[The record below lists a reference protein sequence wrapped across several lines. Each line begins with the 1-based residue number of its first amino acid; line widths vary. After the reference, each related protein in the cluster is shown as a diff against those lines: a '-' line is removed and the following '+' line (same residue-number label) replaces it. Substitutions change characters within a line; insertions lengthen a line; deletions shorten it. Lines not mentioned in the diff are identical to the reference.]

1 MRTASWETV
10 RRWIMAT
17 RPKTLVASL
26 IPVFAGASLAFGSTG
41 KLPWLLLGLAVLF
54 SLLIQIGTN
63 FSNDYFDDLRG
74 ADRNRTLGPARS
86 VSSGSI
92 SGKTMI
98 RASLVVLFSAFV
110 TGVVLMEVS
119 GASRQLLWVGALS
132 VIFALGY
139 TGGPFP
145 LAYVGLGDVFVVL
158 FFGFVAVCG
167 THYVLVVGVGGQWEP
182 NWIAASG
189 IGLVINNLLVV
200 NNTRDCVEDK
210 LVGKRTLVVLCGR
223 KFGLFL
229 YAVGIVG
236 STLVCPWFDRTMTP
250 LVWVFP
256 LGFFAFVKLAKA
268 STREEYGS
276 SLSLTALAILAYG
289 VLFVYAFGGS

>member
-1 MRTASWETV
+1 MRASLWETV
-10 RRWIMAT
+10 RRWILAA

-26 IPVFAGASLAFGSTG
+26 IPVFAGASLAYGSTG
-41 KLPWLLLGLAVLF
+41 KLPLVLLVLAVLF

-74 ADRNRTLGPARS
+74 ADRNRALGPSRS

-98 RASLVVLFSAFV
+98 RASLAILALAFAI
-110 TGVVLMEVS
+110 GVVLMEAS

-132 VIFALGY
+132 VIFAIGY

-145 LAYVGLGDVFVVL
+145 LAYVGLGDLFVVL

-167 THYVLVVGVGGQWEP
+167 THYVLVVGARGEWEP
-182 NWIAASG
+182 NWVAALG

-200 NNTRDCVEDK
+200 NNTRDYGEDK
-210 LVGKRTLVVLCGR
+210 LVGKRTLVVLFGR
-223 KFGLFL
+223 KFGLLL

-236 STLVCPWFDRTMTP
+236 ATLVCPWLDRTMNP

-256 LGFFAFVKLAKA
+256 LGLFCFVKLAKA

-276 SLSLTALAILAYG
+276 SLSLTSLAILAYG
-289 VLFVYAFGGS
+289 VLFVHAFGGS

>member
-1 MRTASWETV
+1 MRASLWETV
-10 RRWIMAT
+10 RRWVIAA

-26 IPVFAGASLAFGSTG
+26 IPVFAGASLAYGSTG
-41 KLPWLLLGLAVLF
+41 KLPLVLLFLAVLF

-74 ADRNRTLGPARS
+74 ADRNRALGPARS

-98 RASLVVLFSAFV
+98 RASLAILALAFAL
-110 TGVVLMEVS
+110 GVVLMEAS

-132 VIFALGY
+132 VIFAIGY

-145 LAYVGLGDVFVVL
+145 LAYVGLGDLFVVL

-182 NWIAASG
+182 NWVAALG
-189 IGLVINNLLVV
+189 VGLVINNLLVV
-200 NNTRDCVEDK
+200 NNTRDCGEDK
-210 LVGKRTLVVLCGR
+210 LVGKRTLVVLFGR
-223 KFGLFL
+223 KFGLLL

-236 STLVCPWFDRTMTP
+236 STLVCPWLDRTMIP
-250 LVWVFP
+250 LIWVFP
-256 LGFFAFVKLAKA
+256 LGLFCFAKLAKA

-276 SLSLTALAILAYG
+276 TLSLTALAILAYG
-289 VLFVYAFGGS
+289 VLFVHAFGGS

>member
-1 MRTASWETV
+1 MSSSPWETARLWV
-10 RRWIMAT
+10 LAS

-26 IPVFAGASLAFGSTG
+26 IPVCAGASLAYENTAE
-41 KLPWLLLGLAVLF
+41 LPMVLLVLALLF

-74 ADRNRTLGPARS
+74 ADRNRALGPSRL
-86 VSSGSI
+86 VSSGAI
-92 SGKTMI
+92 KGKTMI
-98 RASLVVLFSAFV
+98 RASFSILVLAFV

-132 VIFALGY
+132 VIFAIGY

-145 LAYVGLGDVFVVL
+145 LAYAGLGDLFVVL
-158 FFGFVAVCG
+158 FFGFVAVGC
-167 THYVLVVGVGGQWEP
+167 THYVLVVGVGGEWEP
-182 NWIAASG
+182 NWIAALG

-200 NNTRDCVEDK
+200 NNTRDCAEDK

-223 KFGLFL
+223 NFGLFL

-236 STLVCPWFDRTMTP
+236 STLICPWVDRTMMP

-256 LGFFAFVKLAKA
+256 LGLLAFVRLAKA
-268 STREEYGS
+268 NTRKDYGFT
-276 SLSLTALAILAYG
+276 LSLTALAILAYG
-289 VLFVYAFGGS
+289 LLFVYAFGKD